1 MTSESNISNTKYEKI
16 LLENKQD
23 INKLNE
29 IEEDFINNKK
39 IHLERETPI
48 LDGVAQLSLR
58 SIDSPDFL
66 EFFNSLKKQLD
77 DLHSLY
83 EKEEEK
89 YIETYTNLYENLK
102 SKLTQL
108 KKENQDEKIIIKIDE
123 KMKEYETFK
132 THFINLVKGDYAHSY
147 YDIDQA
153 EKSILEVKN
162 TFDQNKVK

>member
-1 MTSESNISNTKYEKI
+1 MTSESNTSNTKYEEI
-16 LLENKQD
+16 LLQNKQD

-29 IEEDFINNKK
+29 IEEDFNNNKK

-66 EFFNSLKKQLD
+66 ESFNSLKKQLD

-83 EKEEEK
+83 EREEEK
-89 YIETYTNLYENLK
+89 YIETYSSLYEKLE
-102 SKLTQL
+102 SKLNQL
-108 KKENQDEKIIIKIDE
+108 KKESQDEQIKERIDD

-132 THFINLVKGDYAHSY
+132 TNFINLVKGDYAHSY